1 MSADS
6 GGFVFPAN
14 FTVGNVSRTE
24 GGMTLR
30 DWFAGQALNGILPA
44 RDPQGRNAFN
54 ECDPGQIAEWA
65 YRQADAMLAARAEV
79 AP

>member
-1 MSADS
+1 MSADN

-30 DWFAGQALNGILPA
+30 DWFAGQALAGFCSNPVSLEQAADTTDGPA
-44 RDPQGRNAFN
+44 WMAKWSYQL
-54 ECDPGQIAEWA
+54 
-65 YRQADAMLAARAEV
+65 ADAMLAARAEV